1 MDLKVKIKENLLE
14 GEKIC
19 IKICYNNMVRIFV
32 KKKQEDTR
40 WGWYKIIYNLFIN
53 VNKKGISL

>member
-32 KKKQEDTR
+32 KKSK
-40 WGWYKIIYNLFIN
+40 KIQDEVGIKLYTIYL
-53 VNKKGISL
+53 